1 MHNASKIFLPTAS
14 PDSIDSSAMARLRS
28 RPLKRH
34 HESLVQGSV
43 CGVDEAGRG
52 PIAGP
57 VVAAAVILPEKLP
70 RGLARRIDDSKK
82 LSREDREQVSAALY
96 DLSRDGC
103 AHVAV
108 GVSSVSEIDTINILH
123 ASLLAMARA
132 IDALAQRPAHA
143 LIDGNMKPKIDLPMT
158 TVIGGDGIEL
168 SIAAASI
175 VAKVHR
181 DTIMR
186 KLAEEHPHYGWATN
200 VGYSCRAHHAGLS
213 AHGVTPHHR
222 TSFWR
227 VRAALGLPHKYSEF
241 DAAAE

>member
-1 MHNASKIFLPTAS
+1 
-14 PDSIDSSAMARLRS
+14 MARLRS

-34 HESLVQGSV
+34 HESLVEGVV

-52 PIAGP
+52 PLAGP

-82 LSREDREQVSAALY
+82 LLREDREYVSTALY
-96 DLSRDGC
+96 DC

-108 GVSSVSEIDTINILH
+108 GTASVSEIDTINILH

-132 IDALAQRPAHA
+132 IEALTHPPCHA
-143 LIDGNMKPKIDLPMT
+143 LVDGTMKPKLDLPMT

-175 VAKVHR
+175 VAKAHR
-181 DTIMR
+181 DAIMR
-186 KLAEEHPHYGWATN
+186 ALHEEHPHYGWATN
-200 VGYSCRAHHAGLS
+200 VGYSCRAHHAGMA

-222 TSFWR
+222 TSFWP
-227 VRAALGLPHKYSEF
+227 VRAALGLPDKYDHF

>member
-1 MHNASKIFLPTAS
+1 MS
-14 PDSIDSSAMARLRS
+14 RLRS
-28 RPLKRH
+28 RPLKRY
-34 HESLVQGSV
+34 HESLVEGTV

-52 PIAGP
+52 PLAGP

-82 LSREDREQVSAALY
+82 LPRADREYVSAALY
-96 DLSRDGC
+96 DC
-103 AHVAV
+103 AQVAV
-108 GVSSVSEIDTINILH
+108 GLASVTEIDTINILH

-132 IDALAQRPAHA
+132 IAGLAHRPRHA

-175 VAKVHR
+175 VAKAHR
-181 DTIMR
+181 DAIMR
-186 KLAEEHPHYGWATN
+186 DLHTAHPHYGWATN
-200 VGYSCRAHHAGLS
+200 VGYSCRAHHAGMET
-213 AHGVTPHHR
+213 HGVTPHHR

-227 VRAALGLPHKYSEF
+227 VRAALGLPHKYDEF